1 MAFFVALEFVPR
13 LCAERPLFLIVSTTL
28 LFNAV
33 GMDWLYKALEKYTYI
48 TLTSILFKFAALVA
62 MFALIHQKSD

>member
-13 LCAERPLFLIVSTTL
+13 LRAERPLFLIVSTTL

-48 TLTSILFKFAALVA
+48 TVTFILFKFAALVA

>member
-13 LCAERPLFLIVSTTL
+13 LRAESVILIVSTTL

-33 GMDWLYKALEKYTYI
+33 GMGWLYKALEKYTYI
-48 TLTSILFKFAALVA
+48 TLASILFKFAALVA

>member
-13 LCAERPLFLIVSTTL
+13 LRAERPLFLIVSTTL

-33 GMDWLYKALEKYTYI
+33 GMGWLYKALEKYTYI

>member
-13 LCAERPLFLIVSTTL
+13 LRAERPLFLIVSTTL